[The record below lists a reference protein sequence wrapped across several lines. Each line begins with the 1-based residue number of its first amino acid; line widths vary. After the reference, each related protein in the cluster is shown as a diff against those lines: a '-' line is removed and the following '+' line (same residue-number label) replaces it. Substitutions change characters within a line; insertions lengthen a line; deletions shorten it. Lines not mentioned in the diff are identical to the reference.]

1 MSLEL
6 FSLAGKVALVT
17 GASKGLGY
25 EMARALAAAGADVAI
40 TSRHLEEVSE
50 AAARIA
56 EESGRRV
63 IGLEAD
69 ASIEVQVDS
78 TIDQVV
84 AQLGQLDILVNNAG
98 INRHSFVQD
107 QPLDDWN
114 TVIQVDLTGPMLCT
128 RAAVRYMLPRGY
140 GRIINIASILGMV
153 GYPKRGVY
161 CAAKGAL
168 INLTRAY
175 AVELAQSGITVN
187 CICPGPFD
195 TPMTK
200 ELVQGPNRTDFTA
213 RIPMGRW
220 GDPKELVGAIVYL
233 ASDAASFT
241 TGATLAIDGGWT
253 AI

>member
-40 TSRHLEEVSE
+40 TSRHLDEVSE

-63 IGLEAD
+63 VGLEAD
-69 ASIEVQVDS
+69 ASVETQVDS
-78 TIDQVV
+78 MTDQVV
-84 AQLGQLDILVNNAG
+84 AQLGQLDVLVNNAG

-114 TVIQVDLTGPMLCT
+114 TVLQVDLTGPMLCT

-175 AVELAQSGITVN
+175 AVELAQNGITVN

-200 ELVQGPNRTDFTA
+200 ALVQGPNRTDFTA

-241 TGATLAIDGGWT
+241 TGSVLAIDGGWT

>member
-1 MSLEL
+1 VSLQL
-6 FSLAGKVALVT
+6 FSLEGKVALVT
-17 GASKGLGY
+17 GASKGLGL

-40 TSRHLEEVSE
+40 SSRNLDEVSQT
-50 AAARIA
+50 AARLQ
-56 EESGRRV
+56 EETGRR
-63 IGLEAD
+63 ILGIEAD
-69 ASIEVQVDS
+69 AGVEDQVDRMV
-78 TIDQVV
+78 DRVV
-84 AQLGQLDILVNNAG
+84 HELGKLDVLVNNAG

-107 QPLDDWN
+107 QPLEDWN
-114 TVIQVDLTGPMLCT
+114 TVLQVDLTGPMLCT
-128 RAAVRYMLPRGY
+128 RAAVRYMLPEGS

-175 AVELAQSGITVN
+175 AVELAQQGITVN

-200 ELVQGPNRTDFTA
+200 ALVQGPNRVDFTS

-220 GDPKELVGAIVYL
+220 GDPRELVGAVIYF
-233 ASDAASFT
+233 ASDASAFT
-241 TGATLAIDGGWT
+241 TGSILAVDGGWT